1 MRIAHLSGAPWFTS
15 PGKVGRAPSAARLE
29 EALQRHRTEAR
40 RLWSRIRPGIA
51 SPLALAEAVEDCFRG
66 DRLPRAE
73 LLLGSRDRL
82 VQALEIGVVER
93 IAFLVVEAPKQ

>member
-1 MRIAHLSGAPWFTS
+1 MAAPRRE
-15 PGKVGRAPSAARLE
+15 RASRDRLALPRRRRTACLQVRRTHRASVRALE

-40 RLWSRIRPGIA
+40 RLRSRIRPGIA

-66 DRLPRAE
+66 DHLPRAE

-82 VQALEIGVVER
+82 VQALEIGVV
-93 IAFLVVEAPKQ
+93 